1 MPFSRNLYFS
11 ALEQG
16 RLWSPRAWRPS
27 FWLDAADL
35 STLTLVNGDVS
46 EWRDKSGF
54 GRHVSQAT
62 AADRPTYRAFGLN
75 GFPTLDWGSA
85 INNKRLN
92 NENISNWSPKK
103 FFVAA
108 QYDGPNPAAQYYSL
122 LSTDFTR
129 PTFNGLYWIAILN
142 LGGTNWFND
151 THYLNGASSPS
162 FDAIPAI
169 SNPFVLATN
178 SVMETDLVAID
189 IGFDRGDFNRGWVGK
204 ISEVFAVD
212 FEPSLH
218 EIQRAVGYL
227 TWKWGRQQGAQS
239 PALDARHP
247 FTKRPPLIG
256 D

>member
-1 MPFSRNLYFS
+1 MPRGLSRYDE
-11 ALEQG
+11 AGVVQR
-16 RLWSPRAWRPS
+16 RLWTPS
-27 FWLDAADL
+27 YWQTDVWYDAADL

-62 AADRPTYRAFGLN
+62 AANRPTYSSGGLN
-75 GFPTLDWGSA
+75 GRPTLDWGSA

-108 QYDGPNPAAQYYSL
+108 QYDGPNPAAQYYAL
-122 LSTDFTR
+122 LSTDFSR
-129 PTFNGLYWIAILN
+129 PTSNGLYWIAILTQ
-142 LGGTNWFND
+142 GGTNWFYD

-204 ISEVFAVD
+204 ISEVFAVN
-212 FEPSLH
+212 FLPSVA
-218 EIQRAVGYL
+218 ERNRAEGYL
-227 TWKWGRQQGAQS
+227 AWKYGIQ
-239 PALDARHP
+239 LDARHP
-247 FTKRPPLIG
+247 FVNRPPLIG